1 MKFVVSYHAAKAG
14 CIASMVS
21 EASAPELLLNEF
33 SALQCSTMFHSKPPA
48 VFADKVHALRKDMQ
62 AAAALPQDQRAG
74 KLAEFRSTV
83 ELLFFGTI
91 NVPGL
96 ALNTSYRPLIDLY
109 KPLIHLFTKLAR
121 AKKK

>member
-74 KLAEFRSTV
+74 KLT
-83 ELLFFGTI
+83 EL
-91 NVPGL
+91 
-96 ALNTSYRPLIDLY
+96 RPRR
-109 KPLIHLFTKLAR
+109 P
-121 AKKK
+121 